1 MAKKKVFLDPGHGG
15 SDPGA
20 VANGLQEKNL
30 TLAIAKECEKVLKS
44 EYDDVDIKLSRTGDT
59 YPSLSARAKMANDWG
74 ANLFISVHINAD
86 GGTGFES
93 FVYNGVVAAATITYQ
108 NAIHATIISGSGFKD
123 RGKKRANFQVLR
135 DTKMPAV
142 LTENGFIDR
151 REDAEKLKDPAFIK
165 KLGRLHAEGIA
176 KALGLKKKKSS
187 GGSSGGSKNDGPF
200 DQFKPE
206 ELPAAPNGAKFTRTL
221 KLKSPMMQGKD
232 VEAVQAHAYIKKY
245 LKGAV
250 DGIFGPDTKQAIEK
264 YQEEHGI
271 QVTGEIG
278 DWNWNYLFKKKEE
291 PKPETKTE
299 YHRVYVDGK
308 QVASFK
314 EGANVI
320 DKVKTEVEN
329 ALKADKKALE
339 IRIERVL
346 L

>member
-1 MAKKKVFLDPGHGG
+1 VKKVFIDPGHGG

-20 VANGLQEKNL
+20 VGNGLKEKDL

-44 EYDDVDIKLSRTGDT
+44 EYEGVTVKMSRTGDT
-59 YPSLSARAKMANDWG
+59 YPSLSTRASAANSWG
-74 ANLFISVHINAD
+74 ADLFVSVHINAG

-93 FVYNGVVAAATITYQ
+93 YIFNGSVSTKTKEYQ
-108 NAIHATIISGSGFKD
+108 NKIHAVIAAGCGLKD
-123 RGKKRANFQVLR
+123 RGQKRANYQVLR
-135 DTKMPAV
+135 DTVMPAV
-142 LTENGFIDR
+142 LTENGFIDHKS
-151 REDAEKLKDPAFIK
+151 DAAKLKDTAWLK
-165 KLGRLHAEGIA
+165 KMGRLHAEGIA
-176 KALGLKKKKSS
+176 KALGLKKKNSS
-187 GGSSGGSKNDGPF
+187 GGSNGSKNDGPF

-206 ELPAAPNGAKFTRTL
+206 DLPVAPNGARFTRTL
-221 KLKSPMMQGKD
+221 KLKSPMMRGKD
-232 VEAVQAHAYIKKY
+232 VEAVQSHPYVKKY

-250 DGIFGPDTKQAIEK
+250 DGIFGPDTKQAVEK
-264 YQEEHGI
+264 YQKEHGI
-271 QVTGEIG
+271 KVTGEIG

-291 PKPETKTE
+291 PKPKTE

-314 EGANVI
+314 VDANVV
-320 DKVKTEVEN
+320 DKVKDEVEK